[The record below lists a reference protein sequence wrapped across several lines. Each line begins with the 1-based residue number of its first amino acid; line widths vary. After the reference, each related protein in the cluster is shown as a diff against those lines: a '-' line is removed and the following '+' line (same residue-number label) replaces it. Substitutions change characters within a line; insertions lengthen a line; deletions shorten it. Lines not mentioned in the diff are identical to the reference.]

1 MRVVIAPDKFKG
13 TLTAREVADAIALGV
28 RDAIPDADCV
38 LLPMADGGDGTVD
51 ALTAS
56 GWERRT
62 GPSVDALGHPVTV
75 PYATRGDEAV
85 IEMAAVC
92 GIAALTPQERDPWRT
107 TSTGLG
113 VLARTLMPTFT
124 LHLAIGGSASIDGGA
139 GFLQGLRI
147 PVLDADG
154 RDIGPGLRGL
164 GTAEVIGDIPVDI
177 APFTVWSDVLS
188 PLLGPRGAIAL
199 FGAQKGVTDPVP
211 AEAALTRWSSLLERW
226 SGHAVADLSGA
237 GAAGGVG
244 AAALA
249 LGAEVASG
257 AVMIAEQVGVTSE
270 VSGADLVITG
280 EGRLDSGTTEGKAA
294 WVVATLAGST
304 PVLCVAGSCPD
315 PAPFEAR
322 GWRVCAGAGS
332 PLTARDL
339 RSLVA
344 ASLVDL

>member
-13 TLTAREVADAIALGV
+13 TLTARDVAEAIALGV

-62 GPSVDALGHPVTV
+62 AQSVDALGRPLTV
-75 PYATRGDEAV
+75 PYATRGDHAV

-92 GIAALTPQERDPWRT
+92 GLAALPPQERDPWRT
-107 TSTGLG
+107 TSAGLG
-113 VLARTLMPTFT
+113 VLARTLMPEFT

-139 GFLQGLRI
+139 GFLQGLGI

-154 RDIGPGLRGL
+154 RDIGPGLHGL
-164 GTAEVIGDIPVDI
+164 DTADVIGEVASDI
-177 APFTVWSDVLS
+177 APFTVWSDVLC
-188 PLLGPRGAIAL
+188 PLLGPRGAVAL
-199 FGAQKGVTDPVP
+199 FGAQKGVTDPVS
-211 AEAALTRWSSLLERW
+211 AEVVLTRWSSLLGRW

-257 AVMIAEQVGVTSE
+257 ALMVAEQVGVTSA
-270 VSGADLVITG
+270 VSGAHLVITG
-280 EGRLDSGTTEGKAA
+280 EGRMDSGTTEGKVA

-322 GWRVCAGAGS
+322 GWRVRAGAS
-332 PLTARDL
+332 APLTVRDI
-339 RSLVA
+339 RALVA
-344 ASLVDL
+344 ASLVGL